1 MNKLLLGRYIPGTSW
16 IHDID
21 PRAKLASGVSLI
33 VAILSVGHVYT
44 TAVLWIMTYLI
55 MRLTGIRVRT
65 YIRGVKP
72 LIWIIVFTVVLQ
84 IFFTA
89 GGTIYW
95 AWGPLTVSQFGLQQG
110 YLVFTRFVLVILLST
125 VITLTTRPTD
135 LSDALYDLL
144 RPLRLLRLP
153 IDEFAFMLSISLRLI
168 PDLLDEAQR
177 ILDAQRLRG
186 ADIGEG
192 SLLRQM
198 RSLIPVVL
206 PLFQSS
212 LNRADRLAYA
222 LEVRGFRQGIRRSRF
237 RRFRW
242 QWKDTITLS
251 LVVLFTLG
259 LLLW

>member
-1 MNKLLLGRYIPGTSW
+1 
-16 IHDID
+16 
-21 PRAKLASGVSLI
+21 
-33 VAILSVGHVYT
+33 
-44 TAVLWIMTYLI
+44 
-55 MRLTGIRVRT
+55 
-65 YIRGVKP
+65 GVKP

-212 LNRADRLAYA
+212 L
-222 LEVRGFRQGIRRSRF
+222 
-237 RRFRW
+237 
-242 QWKDTITLS
+242 
-251 LVVLFTLG
+251 
-259 LLLW
+259 